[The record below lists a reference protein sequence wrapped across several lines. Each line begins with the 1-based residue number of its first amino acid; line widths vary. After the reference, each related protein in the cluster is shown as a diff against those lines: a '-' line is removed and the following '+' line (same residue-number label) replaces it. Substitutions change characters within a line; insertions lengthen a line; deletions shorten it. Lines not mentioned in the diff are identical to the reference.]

1 MKNMPQ
7 LLDCTFRDGGYYN
20 NWNFKITEVQKYL
33 NHLSKT
39 EISNIEIGFL
49 SIPKEPNR
57 GITANCDNNFFKK
70 LKIPRN
76 INCGVMINAS
86 DFTNNELK
94 PREIYEILKK
104 IQKKNIKFI
113 RIACHINEL
122 SKVKDYFLFLKKRGF
137 KVFLNIMQISEI
149 TISQIKFLCKEY
161 KNLCDVICI
170 ADSLGALDE
179 KKTKLLLTRFKNFTN
194 LPLGIHAHNN
204 MNKAFSNTIV
214 ANKNGATWLDSTMQ
228 GMGRGP
234 GNTKTEDV
242 ISYFCGRKSNSF
254 KIIKKLSR
262 DFLILKKKYKWG
274 TNKYYYLSGLYKVHP
289 TYVQMLLSDTR
300 YKDFNYKEIIKNLKK
315 QNSNKF
321 DPNELYSAMNFYRNK
336 KINSNSKL
344 LKIKLKKKIIIFGNG
359 ISLKNRKIVNKKF
372 IENFTS
378 VVINRSNYVKN
389 NLIDLR
395 VYCHPLR
402 VITDINFFKE
412 RKFQFLM
419 PYYSFPKIIQNKI
432 LKKNVVNFNLHL
444 GSKFNLD
451 KKKVIMP
458 RPLGLVYALSYFIAQ
473 GFKKVYLAGFDGF
486 DLDDPFHDQTQEY
499 IFIIKKIF
507 PDFKII
513 SLTDTKLK
521 F

>member
-1 MKNMPQ
+1 
-7 LLDCTFRDGGYYN
+7 
-20 NWNFKITEVQKYL
+20 
-33 NHLSKT
+33 
-39 EISNIEIGFL
+39 
-49 SIPKEPNR
+49 
-57 GITANCDNNFFKK
+57 
-70 LKIPRN
+70 
-76 INCGVMINAS
+76 
-86 DFTNNELK
+86 
-94 PREIYEILKK
+94 
-104 IQKKNIKFI
+104 
-113 RIACHINEL
+113 
-122 SKVKDYFLFLKKRGF
+122 
-137 KVFLNIMQISEI
+137 
-149 TISQIKFLCKEY
+149 
-161 KNLCDVICI
+161 LCDVICI